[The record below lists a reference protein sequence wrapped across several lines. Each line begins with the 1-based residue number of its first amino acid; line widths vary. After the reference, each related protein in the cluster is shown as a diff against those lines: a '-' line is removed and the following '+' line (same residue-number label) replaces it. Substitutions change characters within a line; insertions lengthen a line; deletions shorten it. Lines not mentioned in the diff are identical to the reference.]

1 MVHRRRVNNLILI
14 LSSGFLLLQIGCA
27 STSEGTKSIN
37 SSSRAVKINNTTTS
51 MSQEKRV
58 ALVIGNNNYQ
68 GVMSK
73 LSNPVNDAK
82 SIRDILSRRG
92 FDVIY
97 REDVSKKSLRDSL
110 GKFYSKIS
118 KGGVGMLY
126 FSGHGLEVDG
136 QNYLIPVDA
145 NIKAKSDTE
154 FEAIAL
160 NKITKRMQNAGNR
173 LNIVVLDACRND
185 PFTKAIGVGGLA
197 KAEPIGLFVSYA
209 TGAGK
214 VASDGKVGENGLFTK
229 SLIKHMK
236 QPLDLQEVFQKS
248 REEVYRNSH
257 QKQFPAIYN
266 QTINGKF
273 FFTLPD
279 EARSQVKAS
288 LSTTAY
294 QVPTHQSVVSISS
307 TKFIIAS
314 PIKEKITVDSL
325 SSRVEN
331 QLLETIIDIQ
341 NKTDK
346 DITLQYRYRWFDES
360 GMEVSKNMAIWKP
373 LFLEASDNSRL
384 KKSAFN
390 PKAVSCKIY
399 FK

>member
-1 MVHRRRVNNLILI
+1 MVYRRRVNNLILI

-27 STSEGTKSIN
+27 SISEGTKSIN

-51 MSQEKRV
+51 MSQEQRV

-248 REEVYRNSH
+248 REEVYRDSH

-279 EARSQVKAS
+279 EATSEAKAS

-331 QLLETIIDIQ
+331 QLLQTIIDIQ
-341 NKTDK
+341 NNTNK
-346 DITLQYRYRWFDES
+346 DIALQYRYRWFDES
-360 GMEVSKNMAIWKP
+360 GIEVSKNMAIWKP

-384 KKSAFN
+384 KKSSFN